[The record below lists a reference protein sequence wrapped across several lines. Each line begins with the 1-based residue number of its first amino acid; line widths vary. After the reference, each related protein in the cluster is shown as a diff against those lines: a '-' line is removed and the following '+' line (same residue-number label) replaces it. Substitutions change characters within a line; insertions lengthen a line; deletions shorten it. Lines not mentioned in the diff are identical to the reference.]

1 VSIVLQHIGFSLE
14 TILLIL
20 AVCLPAYFLKGLSG
34 FGPGLLFVPTIG
46 LLFGPRTA
54 LVSSAF
60 VDSFVGLGMLIS
72 LRYAREDWILIG
84 RMVGFM
90 AMGSVVGSSLAG
102 FMPAPVVLGLI
113 GLFVAVSGA
122 SFIICDRPLPPSWLR
137 SRVLKLWSV
146 CLLGGVTGGL
156 EGISGPLIIPVLRP
170 MMDKSRFRRVLVA
183 FFLCEGV
190 LRLIIY
196 RVVGMWTADMVRI
209 AGVAAPAVI
218 IGLLL
223 GYRAHLNITERRFNV
238 VVGAVLV
245 LIAVRIGWGLVG

>member
-1 VSIVLQHIGFSLE
+1 
-14 TILLIL
+14 LIL

-34 FGPGLLFVPTIG
+34 FGPGLLFVPTVG

-60 VDSFVGLGMLIS
+60 IDSFVGLGMLLS
-72 LRYAREDWILIG
+72 LRYHREDKSLILK
-84 RMVGFM
+84 MVGFM

-102 FMPAPVVLGLI
+102 YVSAAIVLGLI
-113 GLFVAVSGA
+113 GLFVVVCGV
-122 SFIICDRPLPPSWLR
+122 SFIIYDLPLPPRFLQSKI
-137 SRVLKLWSV
+137 LKLWFV

-156 EGISGPLIIPVLRP
+156 VGISGPLIIPVLRP

-196 RVVGMWTADMVRI
+196 RIVGMWNMDVYKI
-209 AGVAAPAVI
+209 AVVASPAMIV
-218 IGLLL
+218 GLLI
-223 GYRAHLNITERRFNV
+223 GYKAHVTISERRFNV
-238 VVGAVLV
+238 VVGVVLV
-245 LIAVRIGWGLVG
+245 LIALRIGWGLVG

>member
-1 VSIVLQHIGFSLE
+1 MMLLQTLGFPPE
-14 TILLIL
+14 TVLLIL

-60 VDSFVGLGMLIS
+60 VDSFVGLGMLLS
-72 LRYAREDWILIG
+72 LRYTREDWFLIG
-84 RMVGFM
+84 RMVSFM

-102 FMPAPVVLGLI
+102 FMPASVVLGLI
-113 GLFVAVSGA
+113 GLFVAVSGV
-122 SFIICDRPLPPSWLR
+122 SFVIWDRPLPPAWLR

-146 CLLGGVTGGL
+146 CLMGGVTGGL
-156 EGISGPLIIPVLRP
+156 VGISGPLIIPVLRP
-170 MMDKSRFRRVLVA
+170 MMDRSRFRRVLVA
-183 FFLCEGV
+183 FFLCEGI

-196 RVVGMWTADMVRI
+196 RMVGMWTADMFRI
-209 AGVAAPAVI
+209 TALAAPAVI
-218 IGLLL
+218 VGLLL

-238 VVGAVLV
+238 VVGAVLIV
-245 LIAVRIGWGLVG
+245 IAVRIGWGLMG